1 MKAFTCFSRFCG
13 FLILFF
19 CLSVKAAV
27 PELSGIE
34 DFEIREN
41 LIKNDKLAII
51 ALDSTGSPQEKIN
64 GTFQFSLNGFKQEVQ
79 FHDGV
84 GITTQA
90 IESSSF
96 VYVKHENYL
105 GSTSK
110 LYYVYKGSNGLKPIF
125 ISWYYLIL
133 IPLGIVLLGYVFK
146 RLIVL
151 AIILLVGLFIFNY
164 SKGLNLA
171 YIVDS
176 IIQGIKNLVG

>member
-1 MKAFTCFSRFCG
+1 MNAFASFSRFCG
-13 FLILFF
+13 FLLLFC

-27 PELSGIE
+27 PVLLGIE
-34 DFEIREN
+34 DFEVREN

-51 ALDSTGSPQEKIN
+51 ALDSTGNPQEKIN
-64 GTFQFSLNGFKQEVQ
+64 GTFQFSLNGFKDEVQ

-84 GITTQA
+84 GITSQA
-90 IESSSF
+90 IETSSF
-96 VYVKHENYL
+96 VYIKHENHL

-125 ISWYYLIL
+125 INWYFLIL

-164 SKGLNLA
+164 SKGLNLE
-171 YIVDS
+171 YIFDS